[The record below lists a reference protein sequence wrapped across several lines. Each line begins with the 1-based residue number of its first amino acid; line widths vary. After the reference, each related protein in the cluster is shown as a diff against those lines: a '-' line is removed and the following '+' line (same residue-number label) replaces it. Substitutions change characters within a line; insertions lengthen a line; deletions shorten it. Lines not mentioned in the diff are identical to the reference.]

1 MFKFLSSWKTTAG
14 LGILILA
21 LSGVIAYQAKNAELL
36 NNTITTLTKEKETAE
51 FQRDS
56 MVGAVGEMTQNMY
69 TLSRENRRLSI
80 ENGKSRELIM
90 EWASMND
97 SAIMNPYMD
106 TEVINTYFDKLFDE
120 FYCTTGGSCD

>member
-14 LGILILA
+14 LGILLLA
-21 LSGVIAYQAKNAELL
+21 LSGVITYQAKNAELL

-80 ENGKSRELIM
+80 ENGRSRELIM
-90 EWASMND
+90 EWASMGD
-97 SAIMNPYMD
+97 AAVMNPYMD
-106 TEVINTYFDKLFDE
+106 TEVINTYFNNLFDE